1 MKKEN
6 MLSLI
11 EELNKATEAYDK
23 GQPLMSDKE
32 WDNKYFELEK
42 MERYCNYAY
51 PHSPT
56 QSIYYKEIDKLIKTE
71 HNHPMLSLAKTKKE
85 EDILNFVKNKEY
97 ITMLKMDGLTC
108 SLLYEKGK
116 LIKAETRGNGQS
128 GEDITHNAM
137 IIPTIPKHID
147 YLDTLIVDGEIICNL
162 QDFEDYKDKYANP
175 RNFAAG
181 SIRLLNNKECA
192 KRHLTFI
199 AWDWINSNK
208 KTLVEKLNNLW
219 AFGFTTVPYITNSFN
234 IEEMINTAKKF
245 SYPIDGL
252 VVKFN
257 DCAYY
262 NSLGRTDH
270 HYKGGLAFKFADDS
284 IISYLEDIDYEVS
297 RNGVLTP
304 VAVFEPVELE
314 GSVINRASLHNL
326 TVLRNI
332 LGDQPYKGQ
341 ELEII
346 KANMIIPQIISSEI
360 KALKLEDYP
369 NKIFA
374 PTHCPSCGELLVIE
388 CENESEILKCKNENC
403 PCRLINQMEH
413 FFSKKGIE
421 AKGLSKGT
429 LEKLL
434 NWGWIENISDVFELK
449 KYQKDWCYKPGFGIK
464 SVDNILKAI
473 EASRH
478 CDLDRFIVALGI
490 PLIGTTAAKDLT
502 KIFNT
507 WEQFINAVEGDYK
520 FYDIPNFGLEMH
532 YALKKFNYTE
542 AKELVNKYIIF
553 NSIDKNL
560 ETTEKNLKDQ
570 VFVITGKTQKFKN
583 RDELKNLIESL
594 GGKVTSAVSKNT
606 TYLINNDIDSDSS
619 KNQSAKKLNIP
630 IINEEKF
637 LEIFNI

>member
-6 MLSLI
+6 MLPLI

-23 GQPLMSDKE
+23 GQPLMSDRE

-56 QSIYYKEIDKLIKTE
+56 QSIHYKEVDKLIKTE

-85 EDILNFVKNKEY
+85 EDILNFVKSKEY

-181 SIRLLNNKECA
+181 SIRLLDNKECA

-219 AFGFTTVPYITNSFN
+219 AFGFTTVPYIINSFN
-234 IEEMINTAKKF
+234 VEEMINTAEKF

-326 TVLRNI
+326 TILRNI

-346 KANMIIPQIISSEI
+346 KANMIIPQIISSET
-360 KALKLEDYP
+360 KVLKLEDYP

-374 PTHCPSCGELLVIE
+374 PTHCPSCGKLLAIE
-388 CENESEILKCKNENC
+388 CENESEVLKCKNENC

-421 AKGLSKGT
+421 AKGLSKAT

-490 PLIGTTAAKDLT
+490 PLIGITAAKDLT

>member
-6 MLSLI
+6 MLPLI

-56 QSIYYKEIDKLIKTE
+56 QSIHYKEVDKLIKAE

-85 EDILNFVKNKEY
+85 EDILNFVKSKEY

-116 LIKAETRGNGQS
+116 LIKAETRGNGRS

-181 SIRLLNNKECA
+181 SIRLLDNKECA

-199 AWDWINSNK
+199 AWDWINSNE

-219 AFGFTTVPYITNSFN
+219 AFGFTTVPYIINSFN
-234 IEEMINTAKKF
+234 VEEMINTAKKF

-326 TVLRNI
+326 TILRNI

-346 KANMIIPQIISSEI
+346 KANMIIPQIISSET
-360 KALKLEDYP
+360 KVLKLEDYP

-388 CENESEILKCKNENC
+388 CENESEVLKCKNENC

-421 AKGLSKGT
+421 AKGLSKAT

-434 NWGWIENISDVFELK
+434 NWGWIENIPDVFELK

-583 RDELKNLIESL
+583 RNELKKLIESL